1 MKTDK
6 KTVGERLKY
15 YRELAG
21 LSQEELGRIVGYRS
35 RSAIYNIEKNRSG
48 IPAGKIQRLAD
59 ILGISSEEL
68 LGTSEHE
75 YIYSQKENKFN
86 HITID
91 LSDIEDPNF
100 QKYVW
105 ESLKVLGDRFKKSRS
120 DEILIYDLSDY
131 SPKQRNLIKN
141 LMDST
146 LNQF

>member
-59 ILGISSEEL
+59 ILGVSSEEL

-75 YIYSQKENKFN
+75 YIYSQK
-86 HITID
+86 D
-91 LSDIEDPNF
+91 
-100 QKYVW
+100 
-105 ESLKVLGDRFKKSRS
+105 
-120 DEILIYDLSDY
+120 
-131 SPKQRNLIKN
+131 
-141 LMDST
+141 
-146 LNQF
+146 